1 MAEWANKLDAFLQ
14 FNECNVLQD
23 AGKISHDVA
32 KSLAEVQYEKY
43 SEQRRIDSATSISDF
58 DALVDKAKTLP
69 KNK

>member
-32 KSLAEVQYEKY
+32 KSLAETQYEK
-43 SEQRRIDSATSISDF
+43 
-58 DALVDKAKTLP
+58 
-69 KNK
+69 